1 MDASQLSEDVLR
13 GWLAEVPRVARQRI
27 LADAHTAAFPA
38 GAHILV
44 EGEPADR
51 LGIVLSGRVALQ
63 LHVPG
68 QGAITIETA
77 EVGEVFGLSALVPP
91 NRATATVAS
100 VGPVEALLVDAAA
113 LRASLEQDCELAA
126 AVYVAVARA
135 LLRRLTAA
143 HEMLTDLYTGPQPNA
158 R

>member
-1 MDASQLSEDVLR
+1 MDASQLNEDVLK
-13 GWLAEVPRVARQRI
+13 GWLAEVPRAARQRI
-27 LADAHTAAFPA
+27 LADAHTASFAA
-38 GAHILV
+38 GTHILA
-44 EGEPADR
+44 EGERADR

-91 NRATATVAS
+91 NRATATVAA

-126 AVYVAVARA
+126 AVYFAVARA

-143 HEMLTDLYTGPQPNA
+143 HEVLTDLSTGPQPHA